1 MRADARRARYA
12 ARRARRSG
20 LAWYWLNVLPI
31 SAPARSATKVV
42 IDGLMTRNYVVRA
55 RRESEELPNF
65 RVEAP
70 YLATS
75 AEALTYASASIV
87 TIGLTPEADGNAEAS
102 ATTRPRV
109 PATSPSSSHTEPIAA
124 VPIWWNEYSATRP
137 ATQPAASAAVV
148 KSSIVPEHPGAY
160 STRRE
165 WFDTIRFAPA
175 ASSTHA
181 AACVPARSRAAS
193 RSERRYRITGR
204 PSRPTRTSPAS
215 KSRRSTPTSVMFG
228 SHDISSACCLALRH
242 GAAPASRAG

>member
-102 ATTRPRV
+102 ATTKPFV

-124 VPIWWNEYSATRP
+124 VPIWWNEYSAVRP
-137 ATQPAASAAVV
+137 GPQPAASASAM
-148 KSSIVPEHPGAY
+148 KLSTVPERPGSY
-160 STRRE
+160 CTRPA
-165 WFDTIRFAPA
+165 WLDTIRLAPA
-175 ASSTHA
+175 ASSTRA
-181 AACVPARSRAAS
+181 AASVP
-193 RSERRYRITGR
+193 
-204 PSRPTRTSPAS
+204 
-215 KSRRSTPTSVMFG
+215 
-228 SHDISSACCLALRH
+228 
-242 GAAPASRAG
+242 